1 MQDKIKWR
9 WSLVLVL
16 VSGTIMQFQG
26 LSLKT
31 ALNPIGIID
40 LELADTVL
48 EFNAV
53 LMNWNA
59 DTVRLNIWIDF
70 MFIAAYTFF
79 FVQSLRLLIINHRFY
94 WLQQMGKILLALAYL
109 AAVLDIVENIL
120 MLGGIAGQYSAIS
133 VFATAVVASTK
144 FAFIAVI
151 LLYLVLSQFMLL
163 YRRFAK

>member
-16 VSGTIMQFQG
+16 VSGAIMQFQG
-26 LSLKT
+26 RSLKT

-48 EFNAV
+48 EFNTV
-53 LMNWNA
+53 LMNWNV

-94 WLQQMGKILLALAYL
+94 WLQQIGKILLALAYL

-120 MLGGIAGQYSAIS
+120 MLGGIAGQYSANS